1 MDEYLQCMKTLR
13 SQMNDVEDQ
22 ATKISVEEQMQ
33 LTTVQTLEGDLN
45 SVKRQ
50 TIQLKEDIDK
60 MVKAK
65 GEICSLILEKRRKI
79 SSLEG
84 NSSTL
89 YQTLELSQQE
99 RTNLSTKLL
108 EKRKYYSKVAEDIT
122 THLKEQQN
130 WIDDHRCG
138 PRGSFIGVN
147 SQAMDTIFKKTGETE
162 VYQDNAVE
170 SLSKNFE
177 AANTKLSQLKQL
189 KFELDLENTKLMQ
202 SAEFMKKKIND
213 FKPELREMDVKFLE
227 DEHQA
232 LSGDKVE
239 LTEYVQSLQFQI
251 VKLKVSIFLYSF
263 LANVSMPRSQ
273 QLTIL
278 LS

>member
-251 VKLKVSIFLYSF
+251 VKLKGISH
-263 LANVSMPRSQ
+263 
-273 QLTIL
+273 TINCCCGEEYKIEMNC
-278 LS
+278 SA

>member
-89 YQTLELSQQE
+89 YQ
-99 RTNLSTKLL
+99 
-108 EKRKYYSKVAEDIT
+108 VPI
-122 THLKEQQN
+122 
-130 WIDDHRCG
+130 
-138 PRGSFIGVN
+138 FI
-147 SQAMDTIFKKTGETE
+147 
-162 VYQDNAVE
+162 
-170 SLSKNFE
+170 
-177 AANTKLSQLKQL
+177 
-189 KFELDLENTKLMQ
+189 
-202 SAEFMKKKIND
+202 
-213 FKPELREMDVKFLE
+213 
-227 DEHQA
+227 
-232 LSGDKVE
+232 
-239 LTEYVQSLQFQI
+239 
-251 VKLKVSIFLYSF
+251 SF
-263 LANVSMPRSQ
+263 LILKCNQRSCEKAFSF
-273 QLTIL
+273 LIAMNRI
-278 LS
+278 

>member
-33 LTTVQTLEGDLN
+33 LTTLQTLEADLN

-65 GEICSLILEKRRKI
+65 GEICSLILEKRRKF

-122 THLKEQQN
+122 THLKEQQH
-130 WIDDHRCG
+130 WIDDHKC
-138 PRGSFIGVN
+138 GSFIGVN

-189 KFELDLENTKLMQ
+189 KFELDLENTK
-202 SAEFMKKKIND
+202 
-213 FKPELREMDVKFLE
+213 PELREMDVKFLE

-251 VKLKVSIFLYSF
+251 VKLKGISH
-263 LANVSMPRSQ
+263 
-273 QLTIL
+273 TINCCCGEEYKIEMDC
-278 LS
+278 SAR

>member
-33 LTTVQTLEGDLN
+33 LTTLQTLEADLN

-65 GEICSLILEKRRKI
+65 GEICSLILEKRRKF

-122 THLKEQQN
+122 THLKEQQH
-130 WIDDHRCG
+130 WIDDHKC
-138 PRGSFIGVN
+138 GSFIGVN

-162 VYQDNAVE
+162 VE

-189 KFELDLENTKLMQ
+189 KFELDLENT
-202 SAEFMKKKIND
+202 
-213 FKPELREMDVKFLE
+213 KPELREMDVKFLE

-251 VKLKVSIFLYSF
+251 VKLKGISH
-263 LANVSMPRSQ
+263 
-273 QLTIL
+273 TINCCCGEEYKIEMDC
-278 LS
+278 SAR

>member
-33 LTTVQTLEGDLN
+33 LTTLQTLEADLN

-65 GEICSLILEKRRKI
+65 GEICSLILEKRRKF

-122 THLKEQQN
+122 THLKEQQH
-130 WIDDHRCG
+130 WIDDHKC
-138 PRGSFIGVN
+138 GSFIGVN

-162 VYQDNAVE
+162 VE

-202 SAEFMKKKIND
+202 SVEFMKKKIND

-251 VKLKVSIFLYSF
+251 VKLKGISH
-263 LANVSMPRSQ
+263 
-273 QLTIL
+273 TINCCCGEEYKIEMDC
-278 LS
+278 SAR